1 MSGEEQA
8 KLRFDLKTTE
18 GLRNACREAERQ
30 LQLDPESVTRNA
42 DFLERVSN
50 TPQPERDREEF
61 LRLVWVENPLVEI
74 DTGDA
79 FDVTDA
85 VAAPDFRRRFLE
97 LTTAALPENSG
108 DRAVRLDKAYGDVL
122 SSILPY
128 MPRVGTTGK
137 RSRPRMKAARAFAA
151 LFPNDFTTIVRLKH
165 RDIYESIGEQKGLLT
180 HPAHE
185 SRRILDRLDVALG
198 AVDRSDWNAVA
209 RRMMLPEV
217 ILREFVQQDPSNSP
231 ANPAAEPSQTIGP
244 RPLGQ
249 IKEYFASLRNDGE
262 LVFDDE
268 VVEALHLGL
277 WAHGQR
283 HFGVLTGLSGT
294 GKTQL
299 ALKYAEALTGAAGES
314 NEQVCTIPVQPGWH
328 DPTQL
333 LGYVNPLGE
342 SRYEQTEFLRF
353 LIRASKNPG
362 EPHVCV
368 LDEMNLSHP
377 EQYLAPILSAMERDG
392 GDVPL
397 HGGGDEYGVPSSI
410 AYPRNLVLIGTVNM
424 DETTM
429 GISDKVLDRAFT
441 LEFWDI
447 RVQQWPGWD
456 AAGIEAPDK
465 TAVKELLELLMDAL
479 APARLHFGWRVIA
492 EVVQFME
499 LRQAQ
504 RAELSAG
511 DALDRMIYAKV
522 LPKLRGDDSERSRNA
537 LEKCRKVLTERHLTR
552 CAAKVAELKKDLEET
567 GSFRFWR

>member
-1 MSGEEQA
+1 MPARES
-8 KLRFDLKTTE
+8 KLRFDLKTAD

-30 LQLDPESVTRNA
+30 LDPASVARNA
-42 DFLERVSN
+42 DFLERVRN
-50 TPQPERDREEF
+50 IPDAERDREEF
-61 LRLVWVENPLVEI
+61 LRLVWVENPLVEL
-74 DTGDA
+74 DTGGS

-85 VAAPDFRRRFLE
+85 VAAPEFRQRFLE
-97 LTTAALPENSG
+97 LVTSALPENIR
-108 DRAVRLDKAYGDVL
+108 DRTVLLDKAYDDVL
-122 SSILPY
+122 SSMLPY
-128 MPRVGTTGK
+128 MPRAGSTGK
-137 RSRPRMKAARAFAA
+137 QSRPRMKAARAFAA
-151 LFPNDFTTIVRLKH
+151 LFPNDITTIVRLKH
-165 RDIYESIGEQKGLLT
+165 QEVYESIGEKKGVLI
-180 HPAHE
+180 HPAQE
-185 SRRILDRLDVALG
+185 SRPILDRLDEALG
-198 AVDRSDWNAVA
+198 EVDRSDWNAVA

-217 ILREFVQQDPSNSP
+217 ILRELVQQDSSNSP
-231 ANPAAEPSQTIGP
+231 ANPAAETSHTVEP
-244 RPLGQ
+244 RPLDQ
-249 IKEYFASLRNDGE
+249 ITEYFASLRDAGE

-268 VVEALHLGL
+268 VVETLHLGL

-299 ALKYAEALTGAAGES
+299 ALKYAEALTGVTGES

-353 LIRASKNPG
+353 LIRASNNPG

-377 EQYLAPILSAMERDG
+377 EQYLAPILSAMEREG
-392 GDVPL
+392 GEIPL
-397 HGGGDEYGVPSSI
+397 HGGGDEYGVPASI
-410 AYPRNLVLIGTVNM
+410 SYLRNLVLIGTVNM

-441 LEFWDI
+441 LEFWDV
-447 RVQQWPGWD
+447 RVDRWPGWD

-465 TAVKELLELLMDAL
+465 TNVKEVLDMLMDAL
-479 APARLHFGWRVIA
+479 SPARLHFGWRVIA

-499 LRQAQ
+499 LRQQQNAT
-504 RAELSAG
+504 LSIN
-511 DALDRMIYAKV
+511 DALDRVIYAKV
-522 LPKLRGDDSERSRNA
+522 LPKLRGDDSLRCRDA
-537 LEKCRKVLTERHLTR
+537 LEKCRTVLTERN
-552 CAAKVAELKKDLEET
+552 LKKCAGKVDELIQDLNET

>member
-1 MSGEEQA
+1 MRS
-8 KLRFDLKTTE
+8 DLKTVE
-18 GLRNACREAERQ
+18 GLRNACHEAERQ
-30 LQLDPESVTRNA
+30 LDPELVSRNA
-42 DFLERVSN
+42 DFLERVRN
-50 TPQPERDREEF
+50 TPKAARDREEF
-61 LRLVWVENPLVEI
+61 LRLVWVENPLADI
-74 DTGDA
+74 DTGDG
-79 FDVTDA
+79 FDVMDA

-97 LTTAALPENSG
+97 LTTAALPRNSE

-128 MPRVGTTGK
+128 MPRVGKTGK
-137 RSRPRMKAARAFAA
+137 QSRPRMKAARAFAA

-165 RDIYESIGEQKGLLT
+165 RDIYESIGEQKGLLK
-180 HPAHE
+180 HPAQE
-185 SRRILDRLDVALG
+185 SRPILDRLDEALG

-209 RRMMLPEV
+209 RRMMLPEA
-217 ILREFVQQDPSNSP
+217 ILQDFLHQGPSNS
-231 ANPAAEPSQTIGP
+231 AADAAEEPLQTVQP
-244 RPLGQ
+244 RALSQ
-249 IKEYFASLRNDGE
+249 IKDYFESLRNDGE
-262 LVFDDE
+262 LVFNDE

-277 WAHGQR
+277 WAHKQR

-299 ALKYAEALTGAAGES
+299 ALKYAEALTGTAGES

-353 LIRASKNPG
+353 LKRASENLG

-392 GDVPL
+392 GDIPL

-447 RVQQWPGWD
+447 DVDAWPGWD
-456 AAGIEAPDK
+456 QARIDAPAGDS
-465 TAVKELLELLMDAL
+465 VKQILKLLMRSL
-479 APARLHFGWRVIA
+479 RPARLHFGWRVIA

-499 LRQAQ
+499 LRQQQDAT
-504 RAELSAG
+504 LSVN
-511 DALDRMIYAKV
+511 DALDGVIYAKV
-522 LPKLRGDDSERSRNA
+522 LPKLRGDDSRRCRDA
-537 LEKCRKVLTERHLTR
+537 LEKCRTVLTERNLTR
-552 CAAKVAELKKDLEET
+552 CAGKVDELLQDLNHT